1 MSNLKAGATADR
13 SRDNSQLILD
23 FDDNLL
29 LSELFGAHDT
39 NLVRIEET
47 LGISIVS
54 RGNKVFLSGNQTACQ
69 RAGEVLE
76 QLYSRLKAGDRISKG
91 DVDGALRMTV
101 APLKVKKTNHTS
113 KTAKDRVG
121 KI

>member
-1 MSNLKAGATADR
+1 LSNLKAGATADR

-47 LGISIVS
+47 LGVSIVG
-54 RGNKVFLSGNQTACQ
+54 RGNKVFLSGNHTECQ
-69 RAGEVLE
+69 RAEEVLE
-76 QLYSRLKAGDRISKG
+76 QLYSRLKAGDRISK
-91 DVDGALRMTV
+91 VMLMVRYA
-101 APLKVKKTNHTS
+101 
-113 KTAKDRVG
+113 
-121 KI
+121 

>member
-47 LGISIVS
+47 SKLLGSSTINTYICEPTLKSQS
-54 RGNKVFLSGNQTACQ
+54 HQ
-69 RAGEVLE
+69 R
-76 QLYSRLKAGDRISKG
+76 
-91 DVDGALRMTV
+91 
-101 APLKVKKTNHTS
+101 
-113 KTAKDRVG
+113 
-121 KI
+121 